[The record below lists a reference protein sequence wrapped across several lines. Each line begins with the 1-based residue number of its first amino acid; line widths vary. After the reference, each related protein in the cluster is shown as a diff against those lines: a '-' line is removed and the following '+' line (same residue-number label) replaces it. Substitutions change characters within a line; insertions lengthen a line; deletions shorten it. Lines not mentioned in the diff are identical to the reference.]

1 MKGVSMVSI
10 SKINPILNVQNTNKA
25 RNIARKTLPAAS
37 ALGILA
43 GSSMGPIIPPDN
55 VASHIPG
62 TSVDDSLGEVFG
74 HTGEQLIDLGS
85 SAADAI
91 GQGISNAADGIAGLV
106 DHILDSLG

>member
-1 MKGVSMVSI
+1 MEPSNI
-10 SKINPILNVQNTNKA
+10 STRPFWEHTFKSA
-25 RNIARKTLPAAS
+25 NIVIHAFFTLPAAS

-74 HTGEQLIDLGS
+74 HTGEQLIDLGA

>member
-1 MKGVSMVSI
+1 MYRIQTKQE
-10 SKINPILNVQNTNKA
+10 ILQEKHCLLQVH
-25 RNIARKTLPAAS
+25 LES
-37 ALGILA
+37 
-43 GSSMGPIIPPDN
+43 
-55 VASHIPG
+55 SHIPG

-74 HTGEQLIDLGS
+74 HTGEQLIDLGT

>member
-1 MKGVSMVSI
+1 MVSI

-43 GSSMGPIIPPDN
+43 GSSMGP
-55 VASHIPG
+55 
-62 TSVDDSLGEVFG
+62 
-74 HTGEQLIDLGS
+74 

>member
-1 MKGVSMVSI
+1 MCI
-10 SKINPILNVQNTNKA
+10 
-25 RNIARKTLPAAS
+25 RDR
-37 ALGILA
+37 
-43 GSSMGPIIPPDN
+43 
-55 VASHIPG
+55 

-74 HTGEQLIDLGS
+74 HTGEQLIDLGA